1 MSVSYLLFVNIHKKP
16 KSFFYL
22 LKKKITFVLSN
33 SKITK
38 NMRTLK
44 NLFLF
49 AIFSL
54 MAGNAFAQ
62 GTVKGTV
69 LEAKSNDPLPG
80 ADVVLVGTTTG
91 VATDFDGNF
100 VLKVPAGTQKIQ
112 ISSVGYATK
121 VMTVTVNNGQVTNLG
136 KIAMAEDAQS
146 LSEVVIVGK
155 GIVDLAK
162 DRKTPIAVS
171 TIKAAEIQEK
181 GGNFDLPEL
190 LTETPSVQTSK
201 EGGYGDGRISIR
213 GFDQTN
219 TAFLLNGQ
227 PINGMEDGKMYWSN
241 WSGILDIAN
250 ALQVQR
256 GLGSSKLAISSV
268 GGTVNIITKTV
279 DKKQGGFVSLMAAN
293 DSYMKGTAYYSTG
306 LMKNGLAVSAMFGH
320 WQGEGYRNGTAG
332 QGQTYF
338 FSVGYKP
345 NEKNIFNFLV
355 TGAPQWHGD
364 AWTVD
369 LQTYLDKGRKFN
381 NMYGTKDGEIYPGAR
396 NFYHKPIINL
406 SWDWK
411 IKDNMNL
418 SSVLYGSLGRGGYAY
433 PTGALW
439 GKKSGEDGGID
450 FDAQVAENNAAGEA
464 KGYMRGSYNG
474 HNWYG
479 FLTNLEL
486 NVNDNVSVNFGGD
499 VRMYNGIHFR
509 APTDLLG
516 DNGINV
522 THNGE
527 TYVVDNVFGGYNPWG
542 AVTNF
547 NNDHK
552 QRVARDYSEVI
563 NYYGVFGQIEYSKD
577 KFSTFFQGAVSNQD
591 HQRTEYWNTPAP
603 EESEKVSNMG
613 YNAKAGFAYQINKGS
628 NVFVNAGYYSR
639 QPFHDDLFVNG
650 SKSNELNNP
659 QTGNESILGYELGYN
674 KKGENYNFNVNL
686 YNTEWGNRTRR
697 NSNRGTN
704 TYNVYTGVS
713 EIHKGIELDG
723 SYRPIKSIS
732 LKAFFSYGDW
742 KYSGN
747 AQGKTYDENGND
759 VTPGGTQLEL
769 DLDGKY
775 VRGAQIT
782 AGGFVDYKIT
792 PAFKISLGQRFY
804 GKNHG
809 NLSNVAGAEGAIYL
823 PGYSLTDAG
832 LSYKLKL
839 KNKST
844 VSFRLNVNNI
854 FDKFYISSANGNT
867 PVTSA
872 SANVWH
878 GVDTSNNVRIGY
890 GRTWNFGVRYKF

>member
-1 MSVSYLLFVNIHKKP
+1 M
-16 KSFFYL
+16 

-33 SKITK
+33 SKINK

-54 MAGNAFAQ
+54 MASNAFAQ

-69 LEAKSNDPLPG
+69 LEAKTNDPLPG

-100 VLKVPAGTQKIQ
+100 ILKVPAGTQKIQ
-112 ISSVGYATK
+112 ISSVGFATK
-121 VMTVTVNNGQVTNLG
+121 VITVNVKNGQTTNVG
-136 KIAMAEDAQS
+136 KVGLAEDAQS

-293 DSYMKGTAYYSTG
+293 DNYLKGTAYYSTG

-320 WQGEGYRNGTAG
+320 WQGDGYRNGTVG

-338 FSVGYKP
+338 FSLGYKP
-345 NEKNIFNFLV
+345 NDKNIFNFLV

-381 NMYGTKDGEIYPGAR
+381 AMYGTKDGELYPGAR

-411 IKDNMNL
+411 INDKTNL

-433 PTGALW
+433 PTGSLW
-439 GKKSGEDGGID
+439 GKVSGKDGGID
-450 FDAQVAENNAAGEA
+450 FDAQVADNNAAGKA

-479 FLTNLEL
+479 FLTNLEKEL
-486 NVNDNVSVNFGGD
+486 TDNISINFGGD

-516 DNGINV
+516 DYGV
-522 THNGE
+522 QTTHRGSGRPLL
-527 TYVVDNVFGGYNPWG
+527 VDNVYGGYSPWG
-542 AVTNF
+542 AVFNF
-547 NNDHK
+547 NNDHD
-552 QRVARDYSEVI
+552 QRLARDYSEVI

-591 HQRTEYWNTPAP
+591 HQRTEYWNTAEP
-603 EESEKVSNMG
+603 EESDKVSNMG
-613 YNAKAGFAYQINKGS
+613 YNAKGGLAYQLTEKAK
-628 NVFVNAGYYSR
+628 VFANAGYYSR

-650 SKSNELNNP
+650 SSSNRLNNP
-659 QTGNESILGYELGYN
+659 QTANEEITGLELGYS
-674 KKGENYNFNVNL
+674 KKGENYNFNMNL
-686 YNTEWGNRTRR
+686 YSTKWANRTKRS
-697 NSNRGTN
+697 SNRGTN
-704 TYNVYTGVS
+704 TYNVFRGVS
-713 EIHKGIELDG
+713 EIHNGIELDG
-723 SYRPIKSIS
+723 NYRPLKSLKI
-732 LKAFFSYGDW
+732 KAFFSYGDW
-742 KYSGN
+742 KYDGN
-747 AQGKTYDENGND
+747 AKGRVFDLDGND
-759 VTPGGTQLEL
+759 VTPGGTELEL
-769 DLDGKY
+769 NLDGKY
-775 VRGAQIT
+775 VNGAQVT
-782 AGGFVDYKIT
+782 AGGFIDYNIT
-792 PAFKISLGQRFY
+792 SEIKLSLGERFY

-809 NLSNVAGAEGAIYL
+809 YIASTRDDEGAIYL

-844 VSFRLNVNNI
+844 VSFRLNINNV
-854 FDKFYISSANGNT
+854 FDKFYISSAKGTT
-867 PVTSA
+867 PVTDS